1 MTSTTSNDFD
11 IKLAS
16 NEDTTIIIT
25 LLKEVAQWL
34 KDKDIDQWG
43 YLLNGGDDDEIKD
56 AISNGDTYL
65 VLKEDIVIGT
75 FTISSQQSDWDIH
88 IFGEDLLQ
96 NSLYLH
102 RLAITPTNMG
112 LGIARKILHD
122 MPCFIT
128 NEKEYI
134 KLDCVANNAKLNN
147 FYKSNDF
154 EYIGITDGHSKYQ
167 KKLQ

>member
-1 MTSTTSNDFD
+1 MSSTTSNDINF
-11 IKLAS
+11 KLAS
-16 NEDTTIIIT
+16 NDDTSTIIT

-43 YLLNGGDDDEIKD
+43 YLLSGGDDEEITD

-65 VLKEDIVIGT
+65 VLKEDEVTGT
-75 FTISSQQSDWDIH
+75 FTISSQQSEWDLH

-102 RLAITPTNMG
+102 RLAVRPSSMG
-112 LGIARKILHD
+112 LGIARKILHSI
-122 MPCFIT
+122 PSFII
-128 NEKEYI
+128 NKKEYI
-134 KLDCVANNAKLNN
+134 KLDCVATNSKLNN

>member
-1 MTSTTSNDFD
+1 M
-11 IKLAS
+11 
-16 NEDTTIIIT
+16 
-25 LLKEVAQWL
+25 
-34 KDKDIDQWG
+34 KDKDINQWG
-43 YLLNGGDDDEIKD
+43 YLLSGGDDEEIKD

-65 VLKEDIVIGT
+65 VLKEDVVIGT
-75 FTISSQQSDWDIH
+75 FTMSPQQSEWDIH

-112 LGIARKILHD
+112 LGIARKILQD
-122 MPCFIT
+122 IPNFIT

-134 KLDCVANNAKLNN
+134 KLDCVAKNSKLNN
-147 FYKSNDF
+147 FYKNNGF

-167 KKLQ
+167 KKLY